1 MNQVEQ
7 ILLKINEI
15 FVDLGFKEVVID
27 HYLANK
33 REMNFVHGNLYC
45 LPVHVGILGFI
56 VQYAHSLHEAQH
68 YAYGDGDSFPL
79 ELGETAIL
87 KGIRAEVQ
95 KAISDMNNSSVLLVP
110 DMQVA
115 V

>member
-1 MNQVEQ
+1 MIQVEQ
-7 ILLKINEI
+7 VLHKIHKI
-15 FVDLGFKEVVID
+15 FVDLGFKEVIID

-33 REMNFVHGNLYC
+33 REMNFVLGSLYC
-45 LPVHVGILGFI
+45 LPVHVGNIGFI

-79 ELGETAIL
+79 ELGENAIL
-87 KGIRAEVQ
+87 EGIRAEVQ
-95 KAISDMNNSSVLLVP
+95 KAISDMDNSSVMLVP

>member
-7 ILLKINEI
+7 ILLRINEI
-15 FVDLGFKEVVID
+15 FVDLGFKEVEID

-33 REMNFVHGNLYC
+33 REMNFVRGSLYC
-45 LPVHVGILGFI
+45 LPVHVGTLGFI

-68 YAYGDGDSFPL
+68 YAYGDGDNFPL

-87 KGIRAEVQ
+87 KGVRAELQ
-95 KAISDMNNSSVLLVP
+95 KAISDMDNSSVLLVP

>member
-1 MNQVEQ
+1 MTQIEQ
-7 ILLKINEI
+7 ILTKINEI
-15 FVDLGFKEVVID
+15 FVELGFKEVVID

-33 REMNFVHGNLYC
+33 REVNFVLGNLYC
-45 LPVHVGILGFI
+45 LPVHVGTLGFI

-79 ELGETAIL
+79 ELGEAAIL
-87 KGIRAEVQ
+87 KGIRAELQ
-95 KAISDMNNSSVLLVP
+95 KAVSDMNNSSVLLVS